1 MPIGKSHISHSSLLE
16 QASVTEIS
24 SPNTDWDTLPGQAK
38 GGLELRLENTG
49 MITLRIS
56 GGKNPSVSSHYN

>member
-1 MPIGKSHISHSSLLE
+1 M
-16 QASVTEIS
+16 TEIS